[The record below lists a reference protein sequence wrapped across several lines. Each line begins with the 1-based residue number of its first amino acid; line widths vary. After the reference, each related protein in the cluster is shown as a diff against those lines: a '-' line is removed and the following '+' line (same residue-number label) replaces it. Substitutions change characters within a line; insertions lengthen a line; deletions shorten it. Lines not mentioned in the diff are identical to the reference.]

1 MKKSIL
7 LLLCCAMAPLLMAQP
22 VVKRVVTIE
31 VTNPYQQSQR
41 DAPVVLNLRSLK
53 LHFDVR
59 CAVVASLT
67 QEIPSQ
73 LDDLDGDGVADE
85 LVWVMDLPAQGLER
99 LTVTLSSETSAKSY
113 PARTFAQMLI
123 RDGKKNKHA
132 QAESLTVP
140 GKSNVYNLIYGH
152 GPMMESELVGYRI
165 YFNQKQTIDPYGKF
179 KQRLELESC
188 SFYPTDE
195 QLAAGYGDDVLM
207 VGNSCGIGALKGWD
221 GNKATHIEPIASR
234 TERVVTYGP
243 VRAILE
249 VAVKGWNYQNSLM
262 DMTQRYILYAG
273 HRDLQIDCSFGEPL
287 QEQTFVTGVQ
297 RIMGTETVMESDHE
311 GLVGSWGRHW
321 PVTDTVKYAKET
333 IGIATYVPQRY
344 VRQEVS
350 DPDNYLY
357 LLSAPKSNYFTYYT
371 MFTSRKEEFGYPD
384 APSWFAYMGEW
395 KEQLQHPLEVKLIKK

>member
-1 MKKSIL
+1 MT
-7 LLLCCAMAPLLMAQP
+7 PLLMAQH
-22 VVKRVVTIE
+22 VVKRVVTME
-31 VTNPYQQSQR
+31 VTNPFHQSQS
-41 DAPVVLNLRSLK
+41 DAPVVINLQSLK
-53 LHFDVR
+53 LKFNVTS
-59 CAVVASLT
+59 AVVASLT
-67 QEIPSQ
+67 KEIPSQ

-85 LVWVMDLPAQGLER
+85 LAWVMDLPAHGRER
-99 LTVTLSSETSAKSY
+99 LTLTLSTEAPAKSY
-113 PARTFAQMLI
+113 PPRTYAQMLI

-132 QAESLTVP
+132 RAESLTVP

-195 QLAAGYGDDVLM
+195 QLSAGYGDDVLM

-249 VAVKGWNYQNSLM
+249 VSVKGWNYQNSRI
-262 DMTQRYILYAG
+262 DMTQRYMLYAG
-273 HRDLQIDCSFGEPL
+273 HRDLQIDCLFSEPL
-287 QEQTFVTGVQ
+287 QEQTFTVGVQ
-297 RIMGTETVMESDHE
+297 HIMGTETVMESDHQ

-344 VRQEVS
+344 VRKEVS
-350 DPDNYLY
+350 DPDNFLY
-357 LLSAPKSNYFTYYT
+357 LISAPKERQFSYFT

-384 APSWFAYMGEW
+384 APTWFAYMRQW
-395 KEQLQHPLEVKLIKK
+395 KEQLQHPLEVKIIKK

>member
-31 VTNPYQQSQR
+31 VTNPYRQPQS
-41 DAPVVLNLRSLK
+41 DAPVVIDLQRLK
-53 LHFDVR
+53 LNFPVT
-59 CAVVASLT
+59 CAVVTA
-67 QEIPSQ
+67 QDREIPSQ
-73 LDDLDGDGVADE
+73 LDDLNGDGVADE
-85 LVWVMDLPAQGLER
+85 LAWVMDLPAQGRER
-99 LTVTLSSETSAKSY
+99 LTLTLSAADAAPSY

-132 QAESLTVP
+132 RAESLTVP
-140 GKSNVYNLIYGH
+140 GTSNVYNLIYGH

-221 GNKATHIEPIASR
+221 GSKATHIEPIASR

-249 VAVKGWNYQNSLM
+249 VEVKGWNYQETKL

-273 HRDLQIDCSFGEPL
+273 HRDLQIDCFFSQPL
-287 QEQTFVTGVQ
+287 QEQTFVAGVQ
-297 RIMGTETVMESDHE
+297 NVMGTETVMESDHQ

-350 DPDNYLY
+350 DPDNFLY
-357 LLSAPKSNYFTYYT
+357 LLAVPQEKRFTYHT

-384 APSWFAYMGEW
+384 APAWFAYMKQW
-395 KEQLQHPLEVKLIKK
+395 KEQLQHPLQVSIIKK

>member
-85 LVWVMDLPAQGLER
+85 LVWVMDLPAQGRER
-99 LTVTLSSETSAKSY
+99 LTVTLSTETPAKSY

-357 LLSAPKSNYFTYYT
+357 LLSAPKSNHFTYYT

-384 APSWFAYMGEW
+384 APSWFAYMREW

>member
-1 MKKSIL
+1 MKKSIT
-7 LLLCCAMAPLLMAQP
+7 LLLCCVMTSLLMAQHAAH
-22 VVKRVVTIE
+22 RAITLE
-31 VTNPYQQSQR
+31 VTNPYHQAQT
-41 DAPVVLNLRSLK
+41 DAPVVINLQDLELDFKVQS
-53 LHFDVR
+53 
-59 CAVVASLT
+59 AIVVSSAK
-67 QEIPSQ
+67 EIPSQ
-73 LDDLDGDGVADE
+73 LDDLNDDGVADE
-85 LVWVMDLPAQGLER
+85 LVWVMDLPAQGREL
-99 LTVTLSSETSAKSY
+99 LTITLSTASPTRTY

-140 GKSNVYNLIYGH
+140 GTSNVYNLIYGH
-152 GPMMESELVGYRI
+152 GPMMESELAGYRI

-179 KQRLELESC
+179 QKRLELESC

-221 GNKATHIEPIASR
+221 GTQATHIEPIASR

-249 VAVKGWNYQNSLM
+249 VEVKGWHYQDCLIN
-262 DMTQRYILYAG
+262 MTQRYILYAG
-273 HRDLQIDCSFGEPL
+273 HRDLQIENRFTTPL
-287 QEQTFVTGVQ
+287 DETLFATGVQ

-350 DPDNYLY
+350 DKDNYLY
-357 LLSAPKSNYFTYYT
+357 TVSAPGKTIFTYYT
-371 MFTSRKEEFGYPD
+371 MFTSRKEEFGYSD
-384 APSWFAYMGEW
+384 AQSWFAYMKQW
-395 KEQLQHPLEVKLIKK
+395 KEQLQHPIEMKIIKK